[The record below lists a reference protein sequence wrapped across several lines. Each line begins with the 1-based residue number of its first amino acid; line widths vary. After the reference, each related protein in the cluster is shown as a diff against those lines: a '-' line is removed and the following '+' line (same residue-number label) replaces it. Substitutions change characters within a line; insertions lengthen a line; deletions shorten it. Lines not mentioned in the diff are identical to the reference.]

1 MWHSHML
8 QLHTWHSPVCTLV
21 FARCHVQTTS
31 ANTTHLQSC
40 SEVCAG
46 VRMSALTHTYYLKH
60 KWIMPEIIRVT
71 FRECIGCVCVSG
83 EWQRAAHTHTRTHT
97 HAHTHT
103 RTYTHTYTHTQ
114 HTNIHTHRWSKG
126 DSRLWLLVTT
136 CCSVLQCVAVCCSV
150 STGVTKPGLL
160 VTILESQPI
169 PKFTIRDSFGLTF
182 QKNYHLS
189 LLQRSQENQRLFNWT
204 MCIWVC
210 ICIFIGI
217 YVCIYIHIWIIYLCT
232 HMHM

>member
-1 MWHSHML
+1 MNY
-8 QLHTWHSPVCTLV
+8 
-21 FARCHVQTTS
+21 ARNNTCHFS
-31 ANTTHLQSC
+31 
-40 SEVCAG
+40 
-46 VRMSALTHTYYLKH
+46 RMH
-60 KWIMPEIIRVT
+60 WV
-71 FRECIGCVCVSG
+71 CVCVR
-83 EWQRAAHTHTRTHT
+83 WMATCRTHT

-103 RTYTHTYTHTQ
+103 RTHTHTYIHTHIHTHTTHKHTHTQ
-114 HTNIHTHRWSKG
+114 VIKG
-126 DSRLWLLVTT
+126 RFETMTTGNLVLHCVAV
-136 CCSVLQCVAVCCSV
+136 CCSVLQCVAVCCSI
-150 STGVTKPGLL
+150 SKGVTKPWLL